1 MFSQTQ
7 CTFSVRTTLQILR
20 ILCQTRYSNLIRWKK
35 REISLWSLFQLFSC
49 CLWMPLKSW
58 IYKRMCNYSLM
69 VIKIIRTWSSNWDI
83 SAKGFSLF
91 KFSPLSSVDS
101 ISISRATHIQHIG
114 PWKEAIFLLKV
125 QHWFVLNSGNAVI
138 LFHHKV
144 PTNSDVGDFSL
155 WYLWELDFYLKYVL

>member
-7 CTFSVRTTLQILR
+7 CTFSVRTTLQILW

-49 CLWMPLKSW
+49 CLWMPLKSS

-69 VIKIIRTWSSNWDI
+69 VIRLLELDQVTEI
-83 SAKGFSLF
+83 SQPRGVLYLNFPHYHL
-91 KFSPLSSVDS
+91 DS